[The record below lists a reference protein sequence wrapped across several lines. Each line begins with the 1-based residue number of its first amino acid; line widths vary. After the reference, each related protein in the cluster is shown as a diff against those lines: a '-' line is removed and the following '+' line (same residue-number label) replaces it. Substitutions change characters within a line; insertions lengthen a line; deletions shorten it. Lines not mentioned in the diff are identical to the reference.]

1 MVPKEFEPHPRSS
14 LASDLAGKQVT
25 MEEVAKH
32 NKPDDC
38 WIVIE
43 GRVMDVTSYLK
54 DHPGGGAP
62 ILVYG
67 GRDVT
72 KEFYEIHG
80 KDAYEIKEWY
90 CIGIVAENPIGNVIQ
105 SVDRKERA
113 LNPKFILHFCYLH

>member
-14 LASDLAGKQVT
+14 LASDLAGKQVDENLKITLKVT

-54 DHPGGGAP
+54 DHPGATFP
-62 ILVYG
+62 
-67 GRDVT
+67 
-72 KEFYEIHG
+72 
-80 KDAYEIKEWY
+80 
-90 CIGIVAENPIGNVIQ
+90 
-105 SVDRKERA
+105 
-113 LNPKFILHFCYLH
+113 